1 MFMKSFFA
9 AAVLTLSA
17 FALQAQTA
25 GAPKSSCCAGATA
38 GTAQCKVGTNAS
50 TAKNNQTA
58 EAVNWLSTSNL
69 AASKSKYCEPAA
81 CNPAACNP
89 AACSP
94 AASTSTATAST
105 AKKTT
110 PKAKRAS

>member
-25 GAPKSSCCAGATA
+25 EAPKSACCAGATA
-38 GTAQCKVGTNAS
+38 GTTAQCKMGANAS

-69 AASKSKYCEPAA
+69 STSKSKSCDPA
-81 CNPAACNP
+81 NCNP
-89 AACSP
+89 AACSG

-105 AKKTT
+105 AKKST